1 MKNTL
6 LAIAL
11 AGASLGAIPAMSHAQ
26 DIQTEVVDFFV
37 NGNIGQSN
45 LSKGIY
51 DDNDTGYGAN
61 VGYRWAINPAVALGI
76 EGGYTDLGKFDT
88 KNSFTG
94 IGASRASVKGWTA
107 GVNGHFNLTPE
118 WYLSGRAGLFRADV
132 QGLAQGGVSV
142 NPLATSYTYVDDTST
157 KYYAGA
163 GFGYDFS
170 NRFSVGLNYDY
181 FKADKD
187 NLKLDPSL
195 VSVSAEYRF

>member
-6 LAIAL
+6 LAVAL
-11 AGASLGAIPAMSHAQ
+11 AGATIAALPALSHAQ
-26 DIQTEVVDFFV
+26 DPANGSGGFFV

-45 LSKGIY
+45 LSKGPY
-51 DDNDTGYGAN
+51 DDSDTAFGGN
-61 VGYRWAINPAVALGI
+61 VGYRWAINPNVALGI
-76 EGGYTDLGKFDT
+76 EGGYTDLGKFST
-88 KNSFTG
+88 KDPFTG
-94 IGASRASVKGWTA
+94 VGPSRATVKGWTA

-132 QGLAQGGVSV
+132 QGLAQTSVGVQPV
-142 NPLATSYTYVDDTST
+142 TTYTYVDDTST

-181 FKADKD
+181 FKANKD
-187 NLKLDPSL
+187 NLKLDPNL